1 MVEGAE
7 DPRTGT
13 RLVMA
18 EGILNEDLGYPIV
31 VGEKLERA
39 LNAFAR
45 KHDRPSA
52 VLCDA
57 GRHVRAIAEGVS
69 GALGAPA
76 LLSFPLGERRKR
88 LATVENILDAMTAAA
103 VERTGLVVG
112 VGGGV
117 ASDIF
122 GFACAIYMRGVRYAH
137 VATSLVA
144 MVDAGIGGKTGVDL
158 GAGKNLAGCFRDPVA
173 VFCDVAALAT
183 LPVRGVRE
191 GLAEI
196 VKAAIIEGGDFFDAL
211 EELAPHPF
219 SRWPWTSVIA
229 EAVKVK
235 TMTVADDRL
244 EAGMRELL
252 NLGHTF
258 AHAIELASGYR
269 TSHGAAVAV
278 GLRAAGLLALRTGRF
293 SEAEHL
299 RVLALLTLLRLPLR
313 TEIDPDA
320 ILDAM
325 RGDKKR
331 RGGRL
336 RFVLPRAIGD
346 VEYGVLCPERSVRA
360 VLARLREEPERF
372 RARR

>member
-1 MVEGAE
+1 V
-7 DPRTGT
+7 TGEAI
-13 RLVMA
+13 V
-18 EGILNEDLGYPIV
+18 NDDLGYPIV
-31 VGEKLERA
+31 VGEELKRTLA
-39 LNAFAR
+39 AFAR
-45 KHDRPSA
+45 KHDPPSV

-57 GRHVRAIAEGVS
+57 NRHVRALASDVA
-69 GALGAPA
+69 GALGSPKVLA
-76 LLSFPLGERRKR
+76 FQLGERRKR
-88 LATVENILDAMTAAA
+88 LATVEHVLDAMKAAG

-117 ASDIF
+117 ASDLF
-122 GFACAIYMRGVRYAH
+122 GFAGAIYMRGVGYAH

-144 MVDAGIGGKTGVDL
+144 MVDAAIGGKTAVDL
-158 GAGKNLAGCFRDPVA
+158 RAGKNLAGCFRDPVA
-173 VFCDVAALAT
+173 VFCDAAALAT
-183 LPVRGVRE
+183 LPIRGVRE

-196 VKAAIIEGGDFFDAL
+196 VKAAVIEGGDFFEAL

-244 EAGMRELL
+244 EAGTRELL

-269 TSHGAAVAV
+269 TSHGAAVAI
-278 GLRAAGLLALRTGRF
+278 GLRAAGLLALRTARF

-299 RVLALLTLLRLPLR
+299 RLLALLALLRLPLR

-346 VEYGVLCPERSVRA
+346 VEYGVQCPEQSVRA